1 MNKSDSIKNIAI
13 AMCKAQGEMGGA
25 NRGAN
30 NPFFKS
36 KYADFGAVIEVVKE
50 PFANNGLSYVQ
61 FPIND
66 GDKIGIETILMHES
80 GEWLSGSFTVKATK
94 QDAQGAGSV
103 ITYCKR
109 YSLQAVAGIPSEDDD
124 GNAASPQQQPQSKKQ
139 DETPNWYQDSQF
151 QNEKESITEAIRGGM
166 PPSEVISNLQGQGF
180 AINKKIRE
188 EINSI

>member
-1 MNKSDSIKNIAI
+1 MEKSDSIKSLAI
-13 AMCKAQGEMGGA
+13 AMCKAQSEMGGA
-25 NRGAN
+25 HKGAN

-36 KYADFGAVIEVVKE
+36 KYADLGSVIEVVKE

-66 GDKIGIETILMHES
+66 GDKIGVETILMHES

-109 YSLQAVAGIPSEDDD
+109 YGLQAVAGIPSEDDD
-124 GNAASPQQQPQSKKQ
+124 GNAASKNQGGKLTPSKNDLSWVQAVKADANNSKQ
-139 DETPNWYQDSQF
+139 INDPVYLAKIQMF
-151 QNEKESITEAIRGGM
+151 IKEGY
-166 PPSEVISNLQGQGF
+166 
-180 AINKKIRE
+180 
-188 EINSI
+188 